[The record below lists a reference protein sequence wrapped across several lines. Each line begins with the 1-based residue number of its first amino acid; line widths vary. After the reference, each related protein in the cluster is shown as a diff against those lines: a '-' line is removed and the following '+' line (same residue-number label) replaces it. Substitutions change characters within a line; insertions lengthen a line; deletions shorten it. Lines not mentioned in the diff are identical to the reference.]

1 MFMAFAILLE
11 IHDPGWNAA
20 RHRSVRDIADNTSPS
35 TDERA
40 RADCRPW
47 SSTCPHSETSETTDY
62 HISRQ
67 RAPWTDMRPFT
78 DRRIVI
84 DRSAS
89 VDDCKV
95 ADRGRRVHHCA
106 GHDGDAAPKLR

>member
-1 MFMAFAILLE
+1 MAFAISLE

-20 RHRSVRDIADNTSPS
+20 RHRSVRNIADNTSPS

-47 SSTCPHSETSETTDY
+47 SSTCPHSETSETTNS

-67 RAPWTDMRPFT
+67 CAPRTDMRPFT

-84 DRSAS
+84 DRGAG
-89 VDDCKV
+89 VDDRKV
-95 ADRGRRVHHCA
+95 ADRGRGIDDGA
-106 GHDGDAAPKLR
+106 GHDGDAVAELR

>member
-1 MFMAFAILLE
+1 MAFAILLE

-47 SSTCPHSETSETTDY
+47 SSTCPHSETSETTNS

-67 RAPWTDMRPFT
+67 CAPRTDMRPFT

-84 DRSAS
+84 DRGAG
-89 VDDCKV
+89 VDDRKV
-95 ADRGRRVHHCA
+95 ADRGRGIDDGA
-106 GHDGDAAPKLR
+106 GHDGDAVAELR